1 MNFEMTQENLT
12 ISRNVGL
19 VCTRQTGGCDMSR
32 YTRLLKNFGCRLL
45 SDRSGG
51 THSPAFFAIT
61 LALTFMILAA
71 LLATVGF

>member
-1 MNFEMTQENLT
+1 
-12 ISRNVGL
+12 
-19 VCTRQTGGCDMSR
+19 MSR